1 MMVVRSSQNL
11 RTVTNDLENGGGR
24 PLVALVLAGGGARGA
39 YEVGVVRYIVDEL
52 PKRLGR
58 DIPLDIL
65 CGTSVGAINAC
76 MLASF
81 ADAPRLRGKLLVDR
95 WRALQVEQIL
105 QPDPLE
111 FITLVR
117 ELFGGR
123 PRPFMG
129 KEPRGGLVNPAG
141 LTQVLTDAIPFNRIE
156 EHVNSGRLL
165 ALSVSTTHVGTGRTV
180 VFVQHH
186 DSCFGRW
193 GTHHAMSRRA
203 TKIELEHAMASAAIP
218 FVFPAVNIDGEL
230 YCDGGL
236 RQNVPLSP
244 ARRLGADRLLVV
256 NPHYLGPTEEKI
268 QKDREESFAGPA
280 FLLGKTLNAL
290 LLDRLDGDVE
300 RLGRINEILA
310 AGTREYGEGFA
321 EALNRQMG
329 LGSGPAGLRKL
340 RTVVIRASQDIG
352 RLCGDFV
359 RGPAFA
365 RSRKGLTGRALRRL
379 ARAEGM
385 EEADLLSY
393 ILFDGEF
400 AGELIALGEADA
412 KAREDE
418 LLSFFEDVVR
428 ADATT

>member
-1 MMVVRSSQNL
+1 MEDSVAPPH
-11 RTVTNDLENGGGR
+11 R
-24 PLVALVLAGGGARGA
+24 PRIAVVLAGGGARGA
-39 YEVGVVRYIVDEL
+39 YEVGVIRYVLEEL
-52 PKRLGR
+52 PKRFGGR
-58 DIPLDIL
+58 DIPLQIL

-76 MLASF
+76 LLAAF
-81 ADAPRLRGKLLVDR
+81 ADQPRLRAKLLVDR
-95 WRALQVEQIL
+95 WKALQVDDII

-111 FITLVR
+111 VVALMR
-117 ELFGGR
+117 ELVGGK
-123 PRPFMG
+123 PGPILG
-129 KEPRGGLVNPAG
+129 KPTRGGLIHPAG
-141 LTQVLTDAIPFNRIE
+141 LTKVLANAIPFERID
-156 EHVNSGRLL
+156 EHVAAGRLL
-165 ALSVSTTHVGTGRTV
+165 AASVSTTHVGTGRTV

-186 DSCFGRW
+186 AELDRW
-193 GTHHAMSRRA
+193 GTHPTMTRRP
-203 TKIELEHAMASAAIP
+203 TRLRVEHAMASAAIP
-218 FVFPAVNIDGEL
+218 FVFPSVTIDGEL

-256 NPHYLGPTEEKI
+256 NPHYGGPPDPSLKQQNEAL
-268 QKDREESFAGPA
+268 FPGPA

-310 AGTREYGEGFA
+310 AGTREYGPGFVDA
-321 EALNRQMG
+321 INRQMG
-329 LGSGPAGLRKL
+329 LPVGPGGLRSL
-340 RTVVIRASQDIG
+340 HTTVVRASEDIG

-379 ARAEGM
+379 ARSEGM

-400 AGELIALGEADA
+400 ATELMALGEADA
-412 KAREDE
+412 RARSDQLCE
-418 LLSFFEDVVR
+418 LFEDAVR
-428 ADATT
+428 